1 MSGPLRYPSPNLGLP
16 QCQPPRIPFSPIYKL
31 KVSPRPNSQLL
42 RCDSQNQKQVKQPE
56 SLGGRGQRGKG
67 ALGSAPPTGPAH
79 KMKERAGPHVEGD
92 GQREE
97 FPREVAEDAFQV
109 VQVAAVAVA
118 VRIGPDEV
126 TAVRGVEVTHT
137 ATLQEGRGGDVRGQ
151 HPKGDGTRPAEG
163 AGLASKSPTP
173 SRCLLYTLIFFK

>member
-1 MSGPLRYPSPNLGLP
+1 M
-16 QCQPPRIPFSPIYKL
+16 
-31 KVSPRPNSQLL
+31 
-42 RCDSQNQKQVKQPE
+42 
-56 SLGGRGQRGKG
+56 
-67 ALGSAPPTGPAH
+67 
-79 KMKERAGPHVEGD
+79 EGD

-151 HPKGDGTRPAEG
+151 HPKGDRTRPSEG

>member
-1 MSGPLRYPSPNLGLP
+1 M
-16 QCQPPRIPFSPIYKL
+16 
-31 KVSPRPNSQLL
+31 
-42 RCDSQNQKQVKQPE
+42 
-56 SLGGRGQRGKG
+56 
-67 ALGSAPPTGPAH
+67 
-79 KMKERAGPHVEGD
+79 EGD

-137 ATLQEGRGGDVRGQ
+137 ATLQEE
-151 HPKGDGTRPAEG
+151 KGAPENRNHQKQRLEIW
-163 AGLASKSPTP
+163 LKE
-173 SRCLLYTLIFFK
+173 LHHY